1 MNILRTVK
9 NVLAHV
15 WLPIVIYFRWPNM
28 HLSASVTFEKKA
40 MPTTYQRMKRL
51 NKVWNKTNEKL
62 LIPSLTPSER
72 REGLVI
78 IATQVYREI
87 VVNLKKSESL
97 KNDMDKAYREK
108 KIVPFHMLT
117 EKAELLQQFN
127 KLEDALVWMEKL
139 GERIKYEELIE
150 ANSPNYETQD
160 EEEDEEEYE
169 EDFDSEE
176 TRAQF
181 EKEDKEYKD
190 DTEDNTQDDYDFKEN

>member
-1 MNILRTVK
+1 
-9 NVLAHV
+9 
-15 WLPIVIYFRWPNM
+15 
-28 HLSASVTFEKKA
+28 
-40 MPTTYQRMKRL
+40 
-51 NKVWNKTNEKL
+51 
-62 LIPSLTPSER
+62 LTPSER
-72 REGLVI
+72 RESLVI

-117 EKAELLQQFN
+117 EKAELLQQLN

-139 GERIKYEELIE
+139 GERIKYDELIE

>member
-40 MPTTYQRMKRL
+40 IPTTYQRMRRL

-62 LIPSLTPSER
+62 LIPSER
-72 REGLVI
+72 REGMVI
-78 IATQVYREI
+78 IATQIYREWI
-87 VVNLKKSESL
+87 VNLKKSENL
-97 KNDMDKAYREK
+97 KKDMDKAYRET

-117 EKAELLQQFN
+117 EEAELLQQIN
-127 KLEDALVWMEKL
+127 QLEDALVCL
-139 GERIKYEELIE
+139 EELTP
-150 ANSPNYETQD
+150 NSPNYETQ
-160 EEEDEEEYE
+160 EEEKEEEEEE

-176 TRAQF
+176 TLAQF

-190 DTEDNTQDDYDFKEN
+190 DTEDDIQDNTQDDTEDDTEDDYDFKEN

>member
-28 HLSASVTFEKKA
+28 HLSASVTFQKKA
-40 MPTTYQRMKRL
+40 IPTTYQRMRRL

-62 LIPSLTPSER
+62 LIPSER
-72 REGLVI
+72 REGMVI
-78 IATQVYREI
+78 IATQIYREWI
-87 VVNLKKSESL
+87 VNLKKSENL
-97 KNDMDKAYREK
+97 KKDMDKAYRET

-117 EKAELLQQFN
+117 EKAELLQQIN
-127 KLEDALVWMEKL
+127 QLEDALVCL
-139 GERIKYEELIE
+139 EELAE
-150 ANSPNYETQD
+150 ELTPNSPNYETQ
-160 EEEDEEEYE
+160 EEEEEEEE

-176 TRAQF
+176 TLAQF

-190 DTEDNTQDDYDFKEN
+190 DTEDDIQDNTEDDYDFKEN

>member
-1 MNILRTVK
+1 
-9 NVLAHV
+9 
-15 WLPIVIYFRWPNM
+15 
-28 HLSASVTFEKKA
+28 
-40 MPTTYQRMKRL
+40 
-51 NKVWNKTNEKL
+51 
-62 LIPSLTPSER
+62 
-72 REGLVI
+72 
-78 IATQVYREI
+78 
-87 VVNLKKSESL
+87 
-97 KNDMDKAYREK
+97 
-108 KIVPFHMLT
+108 MLT
-117 EKAELLQQFN
+117 EKAELLEQYN

-176 TRAQF
+176 TQAQF